1 MNEGL
6 GTLHAGAY
14 NTMQQER
21 QPDGSVKI
29 TLIDDKSGAV
39 YRLRVRDLYG
49 PNEEEVDYATGEPI
63 AQ

>member
-1 MNEGL
+1 MTAYEAL
-6 GTLHAGAY
+6 KAGAF

-29 TLIDDKSGAV
+29 TLIDDKTDEV
-39 YRLRVRDLYG
+39 YRLRVKDLYG
-49 PNEEEVDYATGEPI
+49 PDEEEVDYATGEPI